1 MWKTVFWAS
10 NQLFRQL
17 CIKKKKFR
25 WVFFFPP
32 SLQPT
37 QPFTTSQLAREEAP
51 LNSSRSAKHKLFI
64 FPPRI
69 VLTAPLNV
77 LDGVEA
83 VNVVKRD
90 LLSPHFKKKKKL
102 FFRPSCGGKG
112 ASQPGGVSA
121 QIPYQS
127 LHLWHSHGLIIKS
140 AYVFWFCAFVYLF
153 FFFFFLWTFLFLLNV
168 YLYIY
173 CPLLFGNDDDVA
185 GPCLGSCKI
194 AHGSTYA
201 SDVTPQIKYYIYIYI

>member
-1 MWKTVFWAS
+1 MIRSSRNVRPAQCGK
-10 NQLFRQL
+10 LFSEPQISYSDNCVL
-17 CIKKKKFR
+17 KKKFR

-140 AYVFWFCAFVYLF
+140 ASVFWFCAFVYLF
-153 FFFFFLWTFLFLLNV
+153 FFFFFPVDISFSPERLPLHLLPPAV
-168 YLYIY
+168 W
-173 CPLLFGNDDDVA
+173 
-185 GPCLGSCKI
+185 
-194 AHGSTYA
+194 
-201 SDVTPQIKYYIYIYI
+201 QR